1 MKITDIINE
10 SMWGKVYKHPVT
22 GKTRKFSNSDM
33 AKKWMS
39 SIPASKPS
47 KSDQLNKIWNA
58 FEQTVANQYP
68 DGDPIDVLMESLD
81 RMYSDEK
88 YGKPDLQDRLDAFE
102 QAYDNLQVALRQV
115 NGDTLADEF
124 MREMNSVWLLLE
136 SKLK

>member
-1 MKITDIINE
+1 M
-10 SMWGKVYKHPVT
+10 
-22 GKTRKFSNSDM
+22 SNSEEM
-33 AKKWMS
+33 KKM
-39 SIPASKPS
+39 
-47 KSDQLNKIWNA
+47 
-58 FEQTVANQYP
+58 
-68 DGDPIDVLMESLD
+68 MESLD

-136 SKLK
+136 SKLN